1 MVVLGAH
8 FPGKILIPST
18 QKSRGGQTMSITK
31 LEQDLTLKL
40 YELKKTGSLKDREM
54 VITGLKPAEGGKGPR
69 HLIEGHGNQEFLRMN
84 SNSYLGLSL
93 NEEIIK
99 AEEAAAK
106 SYGAGPG
113 AVRFISG
120 TYRPHIELE
129 NKLAA
134 FHNREA
140 AMIFSSAYAA
150 VMGVIT
156 PLIFG
161 DTIVVSDELNHNC
174 IINAIRLSRPKIK
187 AVYDHLDMDDLEQK
201 IQNMIGK
208 GNRVLIVT
216 DGIFSM
222 RGDYAPLAKISEIA
236 QKFDS
241 KFKGG
246 VNTLVDD
253 SHGIGAFGETGRG
266 TEEYTRADGIDI
278 LVATLGKSLGVNGGY
293 LVANATIIE
302 YLRQTAPF
310 YIYSNPITPSEAGA
324 ALKALEIL
332 DSQRGRQLLENLRR
346 LTQRFEKG
354 LVALGYEIIAGEHPV
369 VPLMIR
375 DTQRTSELV
384 RYLTANGIL
393 ATGLNYPVV
402 PRGDEEIRF
411 QVSAAHTEAD
421 IDYVLEVLKKFKENI

>member
-1 MVVLGAH
+1 
-8 FPGKILIPST
+8 
-18 QKSRGGQTMSITK
+18 MSVTK
-31 LEQDLTLKL
+31 LQQELTIKL
-40 YELKKTGSLKDREM
+40 DELKKTGSLKDREM
-54 VITGLKPAEGGKGPR
+54 VITGLKPAESSKGPR
-69 HLIEGHGNQEFLRMN
+69 YLIDGFGDKEFLRMN

-93 NEEIIK
+93 NQEIIK

-156 PLIFG
+156 PLIFD
-161 DTIVVSDELNHNC
+161 DTIVVSDELNHSC

-201 IQNMIGK
+201 IQKMIGK

-222 RGDYAPLAKISEIA
+222 RGDYAPLAEISEIA
-236 QKFDS
+236 QRYDTQFEV
-241 KFKGG
+241 G

-253 SHGIGAFGETGRG
+253 SHGIGAFGKTGRG
-266 TEEYTRADGIDI
+266 TEEYTRAKGIDI

-293 LVANATIIE
+293 LVTNATIIE

-332 DSQRGRQLLENLRR
+332 DSRQGLQLLENLRR
-346 LTQRFEKG
+346 LTHRFEKG
-354 LVALGYEIIAGEHPV
+354 LVGLGYEIIAGDHPV
-369 VPLMIR
+369 VPLMVR

-384 RYLTANGIL
+384 KYLTTNGIL

-402 PRGDEEIRF
+402 PKGDEEIRF
-411 QVSAAHTEAD
+411 QVSADHTEAD
-421 IDYVLEVLKKFKENI
+421 IDYALEVLKKFKEEK